1 MIDSFI
7 DFLGNIAVTLLF
19 IVWVFGGLV
28 GAIYWAAHDDLL
40 SVVLSIFVPLY
51 GAASMLWD
59 LVS

>member
-28 GAIYWAAHDDLL
+28 GAIYWAVHDDLL